1 MIKTKY
7 SSIVS
12 HKFDNQYICYDSS
25 IQPILQERI
34 LSCFSNDEFRLN
46 NKSNFLDYNNGFIK
60 KHFWRKGGM
69 SILNDSY
76 LYLGLNL
83 SRPIK
88 ELKNYI
94 DFSHILSNLN
104 DTKITNTIEVCS
116 PIFSYISRR
125 GIFYTG
131 DIILSKIE
139 GITLDEY
146 ISDNNIDSK
155 FYSDLSFCFKTL
167 FENGIFNIDMNLKN
181 IMFNAKTEKIS
192 FIDFDKLI
200 INLSKKGD
208 EKMVSS
214 VLRKFKKSLSK
225 FNLDNKFDWEEF
237 TK

>member
-34 LSCFSNDEFRLN
+34 LSCFSSDEFRLN

-94 DFSHILSNLN
+94 DFSHILSNLS
-104 DTKITNTIEVCS
+104 DTKITNTFEVCA
-116 PIFSYISRR
+116 PIFSYVKRK

-139 GITLDEY
+139 GITLDKY
-146 ISDNNIDSK
+146 ISDNNMNSK
-155 FYSDLSFCFKTL
+155 FYSNLSFCFKTL
-167 FENGIFNIDMNLKN
+167 FENGIFNFDMNLKN
-181 IMFNAKTEKIS
+181 IIFNTKTQKIA

-208 EKMVSS
+208 KKMISL

-225 FNLDNKFDWEEF
+225 FNLDDKFDWEEF
-237 TK
+237 IK

>member
-60 KHFWRKGGM
+60 KHFLRKGGM

-104 DTKITNTIEVCS
+104 DTKITNTFEVCS

-139 GITLDEY
+139 GITLDKY
-146 ISDNNIDSK
+146 ISDNNMDSK

-167 FENGIFNIDMNLKN
+167 FENGIFNNDMNLKN
-181 IMFNAKTEKIS
+181 IMFNTKTQKIS

-208 EKMVSS
+208 EKMTSS
-214 VLRKFKKSLSK
+214 VLRKFKKSLRK
-225 FNLDNKFDWEEF
+225 FKLDNKFDWEEF

>member
-76 LYLGLNL
+76 LYLRLNL

-104 DTKITNTIEVCS
+104 DTKITNTI
-116 PIFSYISRR
+116 I
-125 GIFYTG
+125 
-131 DIILSKIE
+131 
-139 GITLDEY
+139 
-146 ISDNNIDSK
+146 
-155 FYSDLSFCFKTL
+155 
-167 FENGIFNIDMNLKN
+167 NLKV
-181 IMFNAKTEKIS
+181 
-192 FIDFDKLI
+192 FI
-200 INLSKKGD
+200 
-208 EKMVSS
+208 
-214 VLRKFKKSLSK
+214 
-225 FNLDNKFDWEEF
+225 
-237 TK
+237 

>member
-34 LSCFSNDEFRLN
+34 LSCFSSDEFRLN

-94 DFSHILSNLN
+94 DFSHILSNLS
-104 DTKITNTIEVCS
+104 DTKITNTFEICS
-116 PIFSYISRR
+116 PIFSYINRK
-125 GIFYTG
+125 GIVYTG

-139 GITLDEY
+139 GITLDKY
-146 ISDNNIDSK
+146 ISDNNMDSK

-181 IMFNAKTEKIS
+181 IIFNAKTQKIS

-208 EKMVSS
+208 EKMISS
-214 VLRKFKKSLSK
+214 VLRKFKKSLRK
-225 FNLDNKFDWEEF
+225 FNLDKKFDWEEF

>member
-25 IQPILQERI
+25 IQPILQKRI
-34 LSCFSNDEFRLN
+34 LSCFSSDEFRLN

-94 DFSHILSNLN
+94 DFSHILSNLS
-104 DTKITNTIEVCS
+104 DSKITNTFEICS
-116 PIFSYISRR
+116 PIFSYINRR
-125 GIFYTG
+125 GIVYTG

-139 GITLDEY
+139 GLTLDKY
-146 ISDNNIDSK
+146 ISGNNMDSK

-181 IMFNAKTEKIS
+181 IMFNTKTEKIS

-208 EKMVSS
+208 KKMTSS

>member
-94 DFSHILSNLN
+94 DFSHILKNLSN
-104 DTKITNTIEVCS
+104 TKIINTFEVCS
-116 PIFSYISRR
+116 PIFSYINRR

-139 GITLDEY
+139 GITLDKY

-181 IMFNAKTEKIS
+181 IMFNTKTEKIS

-200 INLSKKGD
+200 IDFSKKGD
-208 EKMVSS
+208 EKMISS

>member
-34 LSCFSNDEFRLN
+34 LSCFSSDEFRLN
-46 NKSNFLDYNNGFIK
+46 NKS
-60 KHFWRKGGM
+60 
-69 SILNDSY
+69 
-76 LYLGLNL
+76 
-83 SRPIK
+83 
-88 ELKNYI
+88 I
-94 DFSHILSNLN
+94 DFSHILSNLS
-104 DTKITNTIEVCS
+104 DTKITNTFDVCS
-116 PIFSYISRR
+116 PIFSYINRR

-139 GITLDEY
+139 GITLDKY
-146 ISDNNIDSK
+146 ISDNNMDSK

-181 IMFNAKTEKIS
+181 IIFNTKTQKIS

-208 EKMVSS
+208 KKMTSS
-214 VLRKFKKSLSK
+214 VLTKFKKSLSK

>member
-34 LSCFSNDEFRLN
+34 LSCFSSDEFRLN

>member
-25 IQPILQERI
+25 IQPILEERI
-34 LSCFSNDEFRLN
+34 LSCLSSDEFRLDN
-46 NKSNFLDYNNGFIK
+46 RSNFLDYNNGFIK

-94 DFSHILSNLN
+94 DFSHILRNKRS
-104 DTKITNTIEVCS
+104 TKIMNTFEICS
-116 PIFSYISRR
+116 PVFSYINRK

-139 GITLDEY
+139 GLTLDKY
-146 ISDNNIDSK
+146 ISGNNMDSK

-181 IMFNAKTEKIS
+181 IIFNTKTQKIS

-200 INLSKKGD
+200 IDFSKKGD
-208 EKMVSS
+208 KKMISI

-225 FNLDNKFDWEEF
+225 FNLDNKFNWEEF

>member
-25 IQPILQERI
+25 IQPILQKRI
-34 LSCFSNDEFRLN
+34 LSFFSSDEFRLN

-76 LYLGLNL
+76 LYLGLNI

-94 DFSHILSNLN
+94 DFSHILSNLS
-104 DTKITNTIEVCS
+104 DTKITNTFEVCS
-116 PIFSYISRR
+116 PIFSYINRK

-139 GITLDEY
+139 GITLDKY
-146 ISDNNIDSK
+146 ISNNNMNSK

-167 FENGIFNIDMNLKN
+167 FENGVFNFDMNLKN
-181 IMFNAKTEKIS
+181 IIFNTKTQKIS

-208 EKMVSS
+208 KKMTSS

-225 FNLDNKFDWEEF
+225 FNLDDKFDWEEF